1 MGSLALTIDNPTRR
15 TSNTINMK
23 WWILFLGLLLA
34 VGTLTPVQG
43 GFFDS
48 DGDGL
53 TDDVDDDDD
62 NDGLKDNEDDDDDGD
77 GIPDE
82 DEDDDGDGLA
92 NEDDDDGDGILDA
105 DEDDDDVGLTNA
117 DDPDDDG
124 DGILD

>member
-48 DGDGL
+48 DGDSL

-77 GIPDE
+77 GIPD
-82 DEDDDGDGLA
+82 
-92 NEDDDDGDGILDA
+92 A
-105 DEDDDDVGLTNA
+105 DEDDDDDGLTNA

-124 DGILD
+124 DGILDENDEL